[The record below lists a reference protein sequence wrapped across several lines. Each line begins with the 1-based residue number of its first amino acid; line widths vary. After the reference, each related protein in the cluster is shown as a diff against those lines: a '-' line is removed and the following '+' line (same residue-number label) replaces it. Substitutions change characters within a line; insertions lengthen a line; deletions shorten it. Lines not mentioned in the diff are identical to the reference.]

1 MSGHVDYI
9 GLGAAVVGDEAESC
23 EIVDSVEHA
32 ALVVDIVLAEVV
44 EGSLIHL
51 AGLHVLA
58 GLNDSIGGLV
68 EEEFHILR
76 VGAGGILALTAI
88 GDADVFRKLDEEGI
102 PETLRVDAA
111 VAMGRKD
118 IDRDYVFVFEL
129 FCNAVADLLDVL
141 ARDADALDGREN
153 DLAASVV
160 NNNSANLHVI
170 EHGLNSVRREVLK
183 QVARKIIMSVENI
196 VGDEARLA
204 VAELPLR
211 VLRSLAD
218 KFLAALVEVLALGLI
233 VLKLGKSPRQR
244 DHVRNEADYLCED
257 AVEIGHEN
265 TCLLFIRLH
274 LCKSRNESPRG
285 AHIVLLAA
293 YQNLER
299 FDFCQILDRA
309 GSVLGNGRIE
319 VLYRIRDILVVVLIG
334 FLGDFNA
341 DFHKSR
347 DNLRNFRDR
356 DVSRCGIRARCA
368 CSGGER
374 ARHNHR
380 QCQNDC
386 ENRFECFFHR
396 LFLLY
401 LYFFRLY
408 ITGADSTPT
417 LRRTYS

>member
-1 MSGHVDYI
+1 
-9 GLGAAVVGDEAESC
+9 
-23 EIVDSVEHA
+23 
-32 ALVVDIVLAEVV
+32 
-44 EGSLIHL
+44 
-51 AGLHVLA
+51 
-58 GLNDSIGGLV
+58 
-68 EEEFHILR
+68 
-76 VGAGGILALTAI
+76 
-88 GDADVFRKLDEEGI
+88 
-102 PETLRVDAA
+102 
-111 VAMGRKD
+111 
-118 IDRDYVFVFEL
+118 
-129 FCNAVADLLDVL
+129 
-141 ARDADALDGREN
+141 
-153 DLAASVV
+153 
-160 NNNSANLHVI
+160 
-170 EHGLNSVRREVLK
+170 
-183 QVARKIIMSVENI
+183 MSVENI

-274 LCKSRNESPRG
+274 LCKRHDESPRG

-356 DVSRCGIRARCA
+356 DISRCGIRARCA

-380 QCQNDC
+380 QRQNDC
-386 ENRFECFFHR
+386 ESRFKCFFHR
-396 LFLLY
+396 LVLLY
-401 LYFFRLY
+401 VYFFRLY